1 MQRRAMLG
9 ALVLSGF
16 FVSPSIAMWTAMSDT
31 ELIQASP
38 LIVLGAWVGQAALTL
53 PGAAAP
59 MQVGVVAVSEAL
71 KGAAAAA
78 SPTVV
83 FVAVPHPSGLR
94 SSSDIHYR
102 KGDSGL
108 WLLRAHPAA
117 EGLYLADN
125 PQRFVPTATGAAR
138 IDVLRRAISA
148 R

>member
-1 MQRRAMLG
+1 MIDAE
-9 ALVLSGF
+9 LV
-16 FVSPSIAMWTAMSDT
+16 
-31 ELIQASP
+31 QASP
-38 LIVLGAWVGQAALTL
+38 LVVMGTWVGQAALTL
-53 PGAAAP
+53 PGAAMP
-59 MQVGVVAVSEAL
+59 IQVGVVAVSETL
-71 KGAAAAA
+71 KATAKAA

-138 IDVLRRAISA
+138 IDVLRRAVSA